1 MQHMKS
7 ICFFLIF
14 HLCIH
19 FTLKAQ
25 LINDSLIVK
34 KYTITDTVKNHIPFR
49 LTALPSNYYTSKLGF
64 FCKKELQIQKAIKLP
79 VVFRLG
85 SAAYTD
91 KMEGKIRY

>member
-1 MQHMKS
+1 MKS
-7 ICFFLIF
+7 ICFLLIF

-25 LINDSLIVK
+25 VTNDSLIVK
-34 KYTITDTVKNHIPFR
+34 KYTIADTLKTNIPFR
-49 LTALPSNYYTSKLGF
+49 LTGLPPNYYTSKLGF

-79 VVFRLG
+79 LVFRLG

-91 KMEGKIRY
+91 KMEGKIKY